1 MAEMT
6 AATIV
11 SELRS
16 EIAGFCTENL
26 SDYMQVV
33 RADLL
38 DNAARVIEQQA
49 QEIAKKDRMIDGAI
63 NQLCKGLCPIF
74 IAKRCLDQQNPLKSE
89 CPPDKCWRKWLEK
102 EAEAQG

>member
-38 DNAARVIEQQA
+38 DNAARLIEQQA
-49 QEIAKKDRMIDGAI
+49 AEIDRLRDLHRSILWFVEEHKKIPNCKKWMPLIEAKARQG
-63 NQLCKGLCPIF
+63 
-74 IAKRCLDQQNPLKSE
+74 
-89 CPPDKCWRKWLEK
+89 LEK
-102 EAEAQG
+102 EGG